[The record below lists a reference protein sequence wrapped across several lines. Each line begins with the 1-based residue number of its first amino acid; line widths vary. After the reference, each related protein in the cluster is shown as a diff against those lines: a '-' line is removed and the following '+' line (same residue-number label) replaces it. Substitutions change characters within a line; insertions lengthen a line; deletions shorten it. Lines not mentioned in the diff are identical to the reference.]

1 MAEQKDGKKGGQK
14 KKEDGAQS
22 SSQSHKAR
30 IGAYYASGRLAQK
43 KVRHVFHSHGIEAA
57 KKYAEEVG
65 QLAFFRSIA
74 TDDVI
79 AHRQVASERR
89 RLVREARANARFDA
103 AVARHEARRVAEAV
117 AKATAALKA
126 KRSAAA
132 KKAAETRKANRLAAE
147 AANDQVA
154 MS

>member
-1 MAEQKDGKKGGQK
+1 MIRVRE
-14 KKEDGAQS
+14 
-22 SSQSHKAR
+22 AR
-30 IGAYYASGRLAQK
+30 DDAPFTAL
-43 KVRHVFHSHGIEAA
+43 VFKIQTDPF
-57 KKYAEEVG
+57 VG